1 MVIANKANRTPKVV
15 TKNLSSN
22 NKFQSGGGSKEA
34 LLILNEQLKVV
45 LDKTPMG
52 VYLIDEDLCILAANP
67 TALTIFGLF
76 SDMIGRDSS
85 DVVKQIWSHEYAKK
99 ILQIFRHTLQ
109 TGEQYYTSELTLKR
123 CDNGITEYYEWLV
136 NRIQLTDGKDG
147 LVWCF
152 RDVSEQVNA
161 RLALAQS
168 EEKYRTLFNSVEQG
182 FTLCELIRNK
192 QGKAIDFYMLEV
204 NSTYEKQTGVSKEM
218 VLGKRIIQTFPSSNN
233 RLETYAAVVDN
244 QRPVVFEYYF
254 EYTKRWFAIKAYPV
268 EKDKFAIIFSNI
280 TDRKRREANLSFLI
294 EVSGD
299 LVGSINIDE
308 TLQMLCK
315 KISVH
320 FSLSAVGFS
329 EVDEATGIGIT
340 LQVWNDGDI
349 IILRDSYRIA
359 DYHSEEV
366 QQQMRSG
373 IPEIVRDISTFPKDI
388 ADNLRAIKIGAY
400 VNMPLVRNGKW
411 SLTLSIIDSKPR
423 DWYKDELALINELTS
438 RIWSWLER
446 VRAEEELFESQNKLL
461 LALEAAEMGT
471 FVWYPQEDKTDLD
484 TGTLSLFG
492 LREGDEFNHALAL
505 GKIVHPYDR
514 EAFAAAIT
522 KALDPNGDG
531 KLNVDYRV
539 IHPDGSLHW
548 LNSQGQT
555 TYKSKI
561 SEQETT
567 LQGIVIDITL
577 RKQAQKEQKLQY
589 EMEKHVEL
597 LTAQRNALLKI
608 NKTKD
613 EFIAMASHQL
623 RTPATVVKQYI
634 SLLLDNYAGHV
645 TAVQKAHLQTAY
657 QSNERQL
664 TVINDL
670 LKTAQLDSVTY
681 KLTIKT
687 FNIVAMVKD
696 AIAELQSVF
705 KLQNQTV
712 VFKSS
717 NKTIQAV
724 ADRTEMKLVFVN
736 LLENA
741 SKYSYPGTEINVS
754 IKKTTKMVLITITD
768 LGVGINKENKQR
780 IFDKFTRIDNDLSDT
795 VSGSGLGLYWVKRIV
810 EMHGG
815 TINLSSELKKGSS
828 FTVTLPL

>member
-15 TKNLSSN
+15 TKSLSSN

-34 LLILNEQLKVV
+34 LLLLNEQLKVV

-52 VYLIDEDLCILAANP
+52 VYLIDADLCILAANP

-76 SDMIGRDSS
+76 SDMIGRDSTE
-85 DVVKQIWSHEYAKK
+85 VVKQLWSHEYAKK

-109 TGEQYYTSELTLKR
+109 TGEQYYTSELTVKR
-123 CDNGITEYYEWLV
+123 RDNGITEYYEWLV
-136 NRIQLTDGKDG
+136 NRIQLTDGLDG

-168 EEKYRTLFNSVEQG
+168 EEKYRTLFNSVDQG

-233 RLETYAAVVDN
+233 RLETYAAVVDD

-308 TLQMLCK
+308 TMQMLCK

-329 EVDEATGIGIT
+329 EVDEALGIGIP
-340 LQVWNDGDI
+340 LQVWNDSDI
-349 IILRDSYRIA
+349 IISRDSYRIA

-373 IPEIVRDISTFPKDI
+373 IPEIVRDISIFSKEI
-388 ADNLRAIKIGAY
+388 ADNLRAIKVGAY
-400 VNMPLVRNGKW
+400 VNMPLVRNDKW

-423 DWYKDELALINELTS
+423 DWYKDELALINDLTT

-484 TGTLSLFG
+484 AVTLSLFG
-492 LREGDEFNHALAL
+492 LREGDDLNHASAF

-522 KALDPNGDG
+522 KAIDPNGDG
-531 KLNVDYRV
+531 KLDVDYRV

-555 TYKSKI
+555 SHKSKI

-589 EMEKHVEL
+589 KMEKHVEL

-657 QSNERQL
+657 RSNERQL

-741 SKYSYPGTEINVS
+741 SKYSYPGTEIYVS
-754 IKKTTKMVLITITD
+754 IIKTTKTVLITITD